1 MFPSNRNSEEL
12 NDTQERMHTLA
23 LILAGGSL
31 TPLTSGMAKPALP
44 FAGKYRVIDFVL
56 CNLVNSDLNH
66 IAALVQ
72 FHAQSLIEHLRNDI
86 LCGPDQQQ
94 IPEIQTWQASV
105 ARTGKE
111 SYLSTADAVYQNRN
125 FIAKENCDTV
135 MIVSGDHIYRQDY
148 RELLRFHREKA
159 ADLTIAVMSV
169 SPEDSQ
175 RFGMVEIDQ
184 DQRITRFVE
193 RPQKTDSKLASMGIY
208 VFNTAFL
215 LNCLEKDARDDTSRH
230 DFGMDIIPP
239 LVKTGKVFAYRH
251 NAYWADLS
259 TLDAY
264 WKTNLDLLEDGQ
276 ASNLLDPAWMLQD
289 FWSST
294 VPANIRPGGVV
305 KNSLVSEGC
314 VIAGAVEHS
323 VLSPGVRVEKGAI
336 VRDSVILHDAV
347 IHRGAIVNRCVVD
360 NFAEIAAETKVGVN
374 AGQTASH
381 PQPGIT
387 FIGK

>member
-1 MFPSNRNSEEL
+1 
-12 NDTQERMHTLA
+12 
-23 LILAGGSL
+23 
-31 TPLTSGMAKPALP
+31 
-44 FAGKYRVIDFVL
+44 
-56 CNLVNSDLNH
+56 
-66 IAALVQ
+66 
-72 FHAQSLIEHLRNDI
+72 
-86 LCGPDQQQ
+86 
-94 IPEIQTWQASV
+94 
-105 ARTGKE
+105 
-111 SYLSTADAVYQNRN
+111 
-125 FIAKENCDTV
+125 
-135 MIVSGDHIYRQDY
+135 
-148 RELLRFHREKA
+148 
-159 ADLTIAVMSV
+159 
-169 SPEDSQ
+169 
-175 RFGMVEIDQ
+175 
-184 DQRITRFVE
+184 
-193 RPQKTDSKLASMGIY
+193 
-208 VFNTAFL
+208 
-215 LNCLEKDARDDTSRH
+215 
-230 DFGMDIIPP
+230 MDIIPP

-264 WKTNLDLLEDGQ
+264 WKANLDLLEDGQ